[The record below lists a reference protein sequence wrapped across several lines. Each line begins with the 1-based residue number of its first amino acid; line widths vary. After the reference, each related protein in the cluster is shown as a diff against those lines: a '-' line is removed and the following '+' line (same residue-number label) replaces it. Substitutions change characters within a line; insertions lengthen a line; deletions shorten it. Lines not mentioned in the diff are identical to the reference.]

1 MKTQEFKDQICL
13 ALELSRKKV
22 CCYMS
27 PTGVPH
33 LCDCKYGVT
42 EEKFGKLSEVGNGC
56 PEIWTALKL
65 IKAMNTEEINS
76 LAKRAGLLI
85 LLEEDEKKGV

>member
-1 MKTQEFKDQICL
+1 
-13 ALELSRKKV
+13 
-22 CCYMS
+22 MS

-85 LLEEDEKKGV
+85 LLEEDEKDG